1 MKVLVVED
9 DKKLALFLTK
19 ALSEEGYIVDACR
32 SGREAITQASNIGYA
47 LILLDWML
55 PDVDGVTVCRELRRA
70 ANAIPILMLTARGEV
85 GERVTGLDAGA
96 DDYMTKPFELEE
108 LLARV
113 RAAIRRGE
121 GAQRSLRVGT
131 LTVDLLERL
140 VQVGGVRLD
149 LTPREYSLLV
159 LLARNAGRVV
169 SRSEILNQVWEVVR
183 DPGSNVI
190 EVNVKNLR
198 EKLGV
203 GEPTPE
209 VPMIETVRGSGYRL
223 VLVEA
228 SA

>member
-9 DKKLALFLTK
+9 DKKLARFLAQ
-19 ALSEEGYIVDACR
+19 ALTEEGYVVDTCSR
-32 SGREAITQASNIGYA
+32 GRDALTQAGHIAYS
-47 LILLDWML
+47 LIVLDWML
-55 PDVDGVTVCRELRRA
+55 PDLDGVTVCREIRRSA
-70 ANAIPILMLTARGEV
+70 SNVPILMLTARGEV

-113 RAAIRRGE
+113 RAAIRRGQSE
-121 GAQRSLRVGT
+121 PQTLRVGT
-131 LTVDLLERL
+131 LTIELVEHVVHVD
-140 VQVGGVRLD
+140 GTRLD

-169 SRSEILNQVWEVVR
+169 PRSEILNQVWQTVR

-198 EKLGV
+198 EKLGAAA
-203 GEPTPE
+203 PL
-209 VPMIETVRGSGYRL
+209 IETVRGIGYRMML
-223 VLVEA
+223 LEGNA
-228 SA
+228 

>member
-9 DKKLALFLTK
+9 DKKLARFLTQ
-19 ALSEEGYIVDACR
+19 ALTEEGYVVDTCSR
-32 SGREAITQASNIGYA
+32 GRDALTQASNIAYS
-47 LILLDWML
+47 LIVLDWML
-55 PDVDGVTVCRELRRA
+55 PDLDGVTVCREIRRSSSKV
-70 ANAIPILMLTARGEV
+70 PILMLTARAEV

-113 RAAIRRGE
+113 RAAIRRGQSE
-121 GAQRSLRVGT
+121 PQTLRVGT
-131 LTVDLLERL
+131 LTIELVEHIVHVD
-140 VQVGGVRLD
+140 GKRLD

-169 SRSEILNQVWEVVR
+169 PRSEILSQVWETVR

-198 EKLGV
+198 EKLGAV
-203 GEPTPE
+203 APL
-209 VPMIETVRGSGYRL
+209 IETVRGVGYRM
-223 VLVEA
+223 VLLEGKA
-228 SA
+228 

>member
-9 DKKLALFLTK
+9 DKKLALFLKK
-19 ALSEEGYIVDACR
+19 ALGEEGYIVDGCR
-32 SGREAITQASNIGYA
+32 SGREALVQASSIAYS

-55 PDVDGVTVCRELRRA
+55 PDLDGVTVCRELRRS
-70 ANAIPILMLTARGEV
+70 ANKIPIVMLTARSEV

-96 DDYMTKPFELEE
+96 DDYVTKPFELEE

-121 GAQRSLRVGT
+121 GGQRSVRVGA
-131 LTVDLLERL
+131 LAIDLFERIVHVD
-140 VQVGGVRLD
+140 GVRLD

-169 SRSEILNQVWEVVR
+169 SRSEILSQVWEVLR

-190 EVNVKNLR
+190 EVNVRNLR
-198 EKLGV
+198 EKLGRL
-203 GEPTPE
+203 G
-209 VPMIETVRGSGYRL
+209 PMIETARGAGYRL
-223 VLVEA
+223 SLLEGTP
-228 SA
+228 

>member
-9 DKKLALFLTK
+9 DKKLARFLAQ
-19 ALSEEGYIVDACR
+19 ALTEEGYVVDTCSR
-32 SGREAITQASNIGYA
+32 GRDALTQASHIAYS
-47 LILLDWML
+47 LIVLDWML
-55 PDVDGVTVCRELRRA
+55 PDLDGVTVCREIRRSA
-70 ANAIPILMLTARGEV
+70 SNVPILMLTARAEV

-113 RAAIRRGE
+113 RAAIRRGQSE
-121 GAQRSLRVGT
+121 PQTIRVGT
-131 LTVDLLERL
+131 LTIDLVEHIVHVD
-140 VQVGGVRLD
+140 GVRLD

-159 LLARNAGRVV
+159 LLAKNAGRVV
-169 SRSEILNQVWEVVR
+169 PRSEILSQVWETVR

-198 EKLGV
+198 DKLG
-203 GEPTPE
+203 GAAPAL
-209 VPMIETVRGSGYRL
+209 ETVRGVGYRM
-223 VLVEA
+223 VLLEG

>member
-9 DKKLALFLTK
+9 DKKLALFLRK

-32 SGREAITQASNIGYA
+32 HGREALVQASNIAYA

-55 PDVDGVTVCRELRRA
+55 PDLDGVTVCREIRRS
-70 ANAIPILMLTARGEV
+70 ANNIPIVMLTARADV

-96 DDYMTKPFELEE
+96 DDYITKPFELEE

-121 GAQRSLRVGT
+121 GGQRSVRVGA
-131 LTVDLLERL
+131 LVIDLVERI
-140 VQVGGVRLD
+140 VHIEGVRLD

-169 SRSEILNQVWEVVR
+169 SRSEILSQVWEMLR

-190 EVNVKNLR
+190 EVNVRNLR
-198 EKLGV
+198 EKLGAL
-203 GEPTPE
+203 GSS
-209 VPMIETVRGSGYRL
+209 IETVRGAGYRFTL
-223 VLVEA
+223 AEGA
-228 SA
+228 P

>member
-9 DKKLALFLTK
+9 DKKLARFLAQ
-19 ALSEEGYIVDACR
+19 ALTEEGYVVDACSR
-32 SGREAITQASNIGYA
+32 GRDALEQAKHITYA
-47 LILLDWML
+47 LIVLDWML
-55 PDVDGVTVCRELRRA
+55 PDLDGVTVCRELRSS
-70 ANAIPILMLTARGEV
+70 ANKVPILMLTARGEV

-113 RAAIRRGE
+113 RAAIRRGQSE
-121 GAQRSLRVGT
+121 PQTLRVGT
-131 LTVDLLERL
+131 LTIELVEHVVHVD
-140 VQVGGVRLD
+140 GTRLD

-169 SRSEILNQVWEVVR
+169 PRSEILNQVWQTVR

-198 EKLGV
+198 EKLGAAA
-203 GEPTPE
+203 PL
-209 VPMIETVRGSGYRL
+209 IETVRGIGYRMML
-223 VLVEA
+223 LEGNA
-228 SA
+228 

>member
-9 DKKLALFLTK
+9 DKKLALFLRK

-32 SGREAITQASNIGYA
+32 SGREALLQASNIAYS

-55 PDVDGVTVCRELRRA
+55 PDLDGVTVCREIRRS
-70 ANAIPILMLTARGEV
+70 ANNIPIVMLTARAEV

-96 DDYMTKPFELEE
+96 DDYITKPFELEE

-121 GAQRSLRVGT
+121 GGQRSLRVGA
-131 LTVDLLERL
+131 LAIDLIERIVHVD
-140 VQVGGVRLD
+140 GVRLD

-159 LLARNAGRVV
+159 LFARNAGRVV
-169 SRSEILNQVWEVVR
+169 SRSEILNQVWEVLR

-190 EVNVKNLR
+190 EVNVRNLR
-198 EKLGV
+198 EKLGPL
-203 GEPTPE
+203 GSA
-209 VPMIETVRGSGYRL
+209 IETIRGAGYRL
-223 VLVEA
+223 SLIEGA
-228 SA
+228 S

>member
-9 DKKLALFLTK
+9 DKKLARFLAQ
-19 ALSEEGYIVDACR
+19 ALTEEGYVVDTCSR
-32 SGREAITQASNIGYA
+32 GRDALTQAIHIAYS
-47 LILLDWML
+47 LIVLDWML
-55 PDVDGVTVCRELRRA
+55 PDLDGVTVCREIRRSA
-70 ANAIPILMLTARGEV
+70 SNVPILMLTARGEV

-113 RAAIRRGE
+113 RAAIRRGQSE
-121 GAQRSLRVGT
+121 PQTLRVGT
-131 LTVDLLERL
+131 LTIEL
-140 VQVGGVRLD
+140 VEHIVHVHGTRLD

-169 SRSEILNQVWEVVR
+169 PRSEILSQVWETVR

-198 EKLGV
+198 EKLGAA
-203 GEPTPE
+203 GPL
-209 VPMIETVRGSGYRL
+209 IETVRGVGYRMML
-223 VLVEA
+223 LEGTA
-228 SA
+228 